1 MALPMKKAVVMKAPM
16 KKAGVMKKVGVMKKA
31 GAMKKAAMKKVKK
44 VSKVARGKGAKTKVF
59 KGTKEKTVSGLKK
72 ESLTQ
77 NKFGKVVSKKSSA
90 RAKTNYANS
99 GFKTWID
106 AVRAARKA
114 LGLTGFIPVG
124 GTSAAGKALYAKA
137 KSLL

>member
-1 MALPMKKAVVMKAPM
+1 MALPMKKAVVMKAAM
-16 KKAGVMKKVGVMKKA
+16 KKAGVMKKA
-31 GAMKKAAMKKVKK
+31 GATRKASMKKVKK
-44 VSKVARGKGAKTKVF
+44 LSKVARGKGAKTKVF